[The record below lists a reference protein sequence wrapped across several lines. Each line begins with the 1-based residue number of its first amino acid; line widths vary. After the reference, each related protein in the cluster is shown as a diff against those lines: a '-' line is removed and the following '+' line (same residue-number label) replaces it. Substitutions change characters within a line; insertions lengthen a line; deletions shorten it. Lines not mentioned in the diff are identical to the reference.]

1 MRRCLSIFVLLW
13 GFVVYSDVRPL
24 VVASKDFNESYILG
38 EMVAQTLESKGLSV
52 ERRFGLG
59 GTLICFEALVAGEID
74 VYVEYTGTIEQAI
87 LKLPQ
92 RASVKQLNE
101 QLKHRGLQLLSPL
114 GFNNTYALAMPEAA
128 AEARD
133 LRRIS
138 QLQDQIGIRAMVSHE
153 FLKREDGWPGLQT
166 QYGIDWLPEAI
177 EHGLAYQAIADGTI
191 ALTDAYS
198 TDGELARY
206 QLRVLEDDKD
216 FFPKYLAV
224 PLIRRD
230 APQLAKDALITL
242 GDTIDDSKMAAMN
255 ASVLFSEADFV

>member
-114 GFNNTYALAMPEAA
+114 GFNNTYALAKPEAV
-128 AEARD
+128 AEAR
-133 LRRIS
+133 
-138 QLQDQIGIRAMVSHE
+138 
-153 FLKREDGWPGLQT
+153 
-166 QYGIDWLPEAI
+166 
-177 EHGLAYQAIADGTI
+177 
-191 ALTDAYS
+191 
-198 TDGELARY
+198 
-206 QLRVLEDDKD
+206 
-216 FFPKYLAV
+216 
-224 PLIRRD
+224 
-230 APQLAKDALITL
+230 
-242 GDTIDDSKMAAMN
+242 
-255 ASVLFSEADFV
+255 